1 MDSMRPPPIGD
12 PSAVKALRSVIFT
25 GIEGAASVYPRGYTK
40 VRLAHLS
47 HYLGP
52 LFVIHATDPLPASP
66 LYIAVTPDDFR
77 IFGRPAFSIP
87 FEIGRWK
94 KWSYRA
100 SIPGSRIG
108 LKLDVELERFG
119 RVLLIG
125 GLRAGYL
132 RPLFDLVLQCAAG
145 PVIPI

>member
-1 MDSMRPPPIGD
+1 MDSMGSQAIGD
-12 PSAVKALRSVIFT
+12 ASAVKGVRSVIFA

-40 VRLAHLS
+40 VRLARLS

-94 KWSYRA
+94 KWSYRP
-100 SIPGSRIG
+100 SIPASPIGPNLDLNLSR
-108 LKLDVELERFG
+108 F
-119 RVLLIG
+119 
-125 GLRAGYL
+125 LRT
-132 RPLFDLVLQCAAG
+132 RPT
-145 PVIPI
+145 P